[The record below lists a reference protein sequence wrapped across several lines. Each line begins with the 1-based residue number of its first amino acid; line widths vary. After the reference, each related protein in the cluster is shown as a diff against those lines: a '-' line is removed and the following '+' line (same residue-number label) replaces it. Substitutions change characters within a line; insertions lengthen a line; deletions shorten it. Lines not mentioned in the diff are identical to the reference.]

1 MKRSSPKKVF
11 KKLSSMGE
19 RPSEVGLKAANV
31 IFFLLAMFFSIV
43 YFIVASTDEVGGS
56 GDHLRDDITTYL
68 MVITALCFVLL
79 VTEFYSSL
87 ERSLKLVRLASV
99 VGLIVFVAISIP
111 KVIDMGSNTGNDA
124 ADTLVYTFASLAL
137 GFAGIAAILN
147 GLEIARNY

>member
-1 MKRSSPKKVF
+1 MKRSSPKTFGRLSAMGSRPEKEVF
-11 KKLSSMGE
+11 RTMNL
-19 RPSEVGLKAANV
+19 

-43 YFIVASTDEVGGS
+43 YFIVASTDEVGGN
-56 GDHLRDDITTYL
+56 GDHLKDDITTYL

-124 ADTLVYTFASLAL
+124 ADTLVYTFAALAL
-137 GFAGIAAILN
+137 GFAGIAGILN